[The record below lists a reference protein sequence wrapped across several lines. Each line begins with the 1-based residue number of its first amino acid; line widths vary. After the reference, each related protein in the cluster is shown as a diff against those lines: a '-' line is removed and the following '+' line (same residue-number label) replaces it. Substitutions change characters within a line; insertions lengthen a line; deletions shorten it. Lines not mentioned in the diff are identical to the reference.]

1 MTRGAPVRRWE
12 LIRARP
18 SVTGLSRRVLGVG
31 VGLDWSAATDH
42 PGWGTSSSGPKGGRW
57 WPRSPLAVL
66 KASTPPLPDHGKS
79 FGTGSRAG
87 SGRPESRSAAHGP
100 PTCGSRWRRIDDA
113 SIPAITAHQHHRM
126 RIKRPNV
133 MVALRHPGL
142 PATSSGCR
150 PARAPHTKGKT
161 HERSSHHLDTH
172 RTRRRPMT
180 KTPRR
185 IGVLFVAV
193 MTALLL
199 GAGLASTAAAAPPS
213 QQAVPVPIT
222 GTVAGTEQQL
232 FSGTLNVQRF
242 ATQNGELTAVGTLVG
257 TLTDPVTGAQSPID
271 TAVSAPVAVAQS
283 SCQILD
289 LVLGP
294 LDLDLLG
301 LQVHLDTVHL
311 NITAQ
316 SGPGNLLGN
325 LLCAVTHLLDGPAS
339 LNAIVALLNRL
350 LGILG

>member
-1 MTRGAPVRRWE
+1 
-12 LIRARP
+12 
-18 SVTGLSRRVLGVG
+18 
-31 VGLDWSAATDH
+31 
-42 PGWGTSSSGPKGGRW
+42 
-57 WPRSPLAVL
+57 
-66 KASTPPLPDHGKS
+66 
-79 FGTGSRAG
+79 
-87 SGRPESRSAAHGP
+87 
-100 PTCGSRWRRIDDA
+100 
-113 SIPAITAHQHHRM
+113 
-126 RIKRPNV
+126 
-133 MVALRHPGL
+133 
-142 PATSSGCR
+142 
-150 PARAPHTKGKT
+150 
-161 HERSSHHLDTH
+161 
-172 RTRRRPMT
+172 MT

-257 TLTDPVTGAQSPID
+257 TLTDPVSGAQSPID
-271 TAVSAPVAVAQS
+271 TAVSVPVAVAQS

-301 LQVHLDTVHL
+301 LQIHLDTVHL

-325 LLCAVTHLLDGPAS
+325 LLCSVTHLLDGPAS

>member
-1 MTRGAPVRRWE
+1 
-12 LIRARP
+12 
-18 SVTGLSRRVLGVG
+18 
-31 VGLDWSAATDH
+31 
-42 PGWGTSSSGPKGGRW
+42 
-57 WPRSPLAVL
+57 
-66 KASTPPLPDHGKS
+66 
-79 FGTGSRAG
+79 
-87 SGRPESRSAAHGP
+87 
-100 PTCGSRWRRIDDA
+100 
-113 SIPAITAHQHHRM
+113 
-126 RIKRPNV
+126 
-133 MVALRHPGL
+133 
-142 PATSSGCR
+142 
-150 PARAPHTKGKT
+150 
-161 HERSSHHLDTH
+161 
-172 RTRRRPMT
+172 MT

-257 TLTDPVTGAQSPID
+257 TLTDPVSGAQSPID
-271 TAVSAPVAVAQS
+271 TAVSVPVAVAQS
-283 SCQILD
+283 SGQILD

-301 LQVHLDTVHL
+301 LQIHLDTVHL

-325 LLCAVTHLLDGPAS
+325 LLCSVTHLLDGPAS